1 MKTKSVQV
9 IAISKLIIT
18 VSLVLIVTGCTSMNS
33 EFDCPNK
40 PGVTCRSLD
49 QVNSMIDKNMIGND
63 DAINKSGTIKT
74 CSACSYTN
82 KISNHKQSY
91 VDEDKVR
98 VWIASYQDV
107 NGNYHEE
114 SIIRA
119 VVSKD
124 VISAPKEIVEAK

>member
-9 IAISKLIIT
+9 MAISKLIIT
-18 VSLVLIVTGCTSMNS
+18 VSLVLIITGCTSMNS

-63 DAINKSGTIKT
+63 DAINKSGTTKT
-74 CSACSYTN
+74 CGACSYTN
-82 KISNHKQSY
+82 KIVNHKQSY

-98 VWIASYQDV
+98 VWVAPYQDI